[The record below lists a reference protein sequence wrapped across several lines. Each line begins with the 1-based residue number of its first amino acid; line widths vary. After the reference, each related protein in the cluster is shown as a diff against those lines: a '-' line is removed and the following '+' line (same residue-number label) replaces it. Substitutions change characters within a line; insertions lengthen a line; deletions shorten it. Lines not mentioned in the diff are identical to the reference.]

1 MNSCLKI
8 FIALLAP
15 LATVSM
21 AAAPAE
27 SMAPARNMSAQQQPK
42 NLSVKGLV
50 VDQDGVPV
58 IGGRSYDK
66 RKQVQRCGH

>member
-42 NLSVKGLV
+42 NLSVKAWWW
-50 VDQDGVPV
+50 
-58 IGGRSYDK
+58 IRTEF
-66 RKQVQRCGH
+66 R